1 MAKEN
6 DRTHVKELVRRLSE
20 GSEEAFNL
28 LFHQYEKRLYAFA
41 IKLLPHAEDAEEV
54 VQEVFYKV
62 WKNRA
67 LLDEDKCFKSFI
79 FTVGK
84 NYIYNLLSKRVSQS
98 TYKHYMEGK
107 KLSYASTTEDTL
119 VLHELQNNIQS
130 IMNAMPEKRKK
141 VFIMSRFEGLK
152 NHEIA
157 EQLGISL
164 STVENHINKAL
175 KALKQRLTVHEVHIL
190 LIMTSFYV

>member
-1 MAKEN
+1 MANPLIHE
-6 DRTHVKELVRRLSE
+6 RELVRRLSE

-28 LFHQYEKRLYAFA
+28 LFRQYEKRLYAFA
-41 IKLLPHAEDAEEV
+41 IRLLPHAEDAEEV

-98 TYKHYMEGK
+98 TYQHYMESE
-107 KLSYASTTEDTL
+107 KLSYASTTEDAFQ
-119 VLHELQNNIQS
+119 LHELQTNIQR
-130 IMNAMPEKRKK
+130 IMNTMPEKRKK
-141 VFIMSRFEGLK
+141 VFVMSRFEGLK

-175 KALKQRLTVHEVHIL
+175 KALKQKLTVHELQIL
-190 LIMTSFYV
+190 LILTSFYL

>member
-1 MAKEN
+1 MAMESPSMHE
-6 DRTHVKELVRRLSE
+6 REWVKRLST

-28 LFHQYEKRLYAFA
+28 LFRQYEKRLYAFA
-41 IKLLPHAEDAEEV
+41 ISLLPHAEDAEEV

-67 LLDEDKCFKSFI
+67 SLDEDKCFKSFI

-98 TYKHYMEGK
+98 TYQHYLKSEAV
-107 KLSYASTTEDTL
+107 SFATTTEDAFQ
-119 VLHELQNNIQS
+119 LHELQTNIQR
-130 IMNAMPEKRKK
+130 IMNTMPEKRKK
-141 VFIMSRFEGLK
+141 VFVMSRFEGLK

-175 KALKQRLTVHEVHIL
+175 KALKQKLTVHEVQIL
-190 LIMTSFYV
+190 LILTSFYL